1 MVPSAT
7 LPVISTTMMM
17 MMQYM
22 MRQSRDFFR
31 YVLRSFRNSST
42 DAKQMNC
49 CLFIGFSCLIP
60 LCFANINASEY
71 NGSNLQIAVTSLRN
85 RDSAI
90 TAIALAVPILLEL
103 MIEKLISVFIKDK
116 PESDK
121 LRVKHALLN
130 RIERFAIA
138 CGLLTI
144 PMTAFLPQSLPN
156 LVNVYLCL
164 RRCRFVLIGGAV
176 TVSLYRLDKNFFTM
190 LKTCFIIILVAI
202 GSVSGCYAE
211 NFCDLRGNNYI
222 VIRELGN
229 LCYLLAS
236 FTTIFCIAKWLAFVV
251 TAKWRG
257 STASEEYNDTDL
269 KTVLPILYIITTGT
283 GIIILAT
290 ANRINPEADRYTAS
304 SLFYHHMGLIL
315 FLIFLISL
323 SERAMKYE
331 IIRGLVSQ
339 FVFAVCCCSKIF
351 DYCALFDFKAF
362 LQTSFLPVFMIKLA
376 CNFEFYIKS
385 SIASFYFY

>member
-7 LPVISTTMMM
+7 LPALSKTTIM
-17 MMQYM
+17 MMQFM
-22 MRQSRDFFR
+22 MMQLRDFFL
-31 YVLRSFRNSST
+31 YVLRGFRNSST
-42 DAKQMNC
+42 EAKQINIC
-49 CLFIGFSCLIP
+49 IILGFSCLIP
-60 LCFANINASEY
+60 LCFATNNSSEY
-71 NGSNLQIAVTSLRN
+71 NGSNLQIAITSLRN

-103 MIEKLISVFIKDK
+103 VTEKIISVFIKDK

-121 LRVKHALLN
+121 FRVKHALLN

-164 RRCRFVLIGGAV
+164 RKCRYVLIGGAV

-190 LKTCFIIILVAI
+190 LKTCFIIVLVAI

-211 NFCDLRGNNYI
+211 NFCNLRGSNYI

-236 FTTIFCIAKWLAFVV
+236 FTTIFCIAQWLSFVV
-251 TAKWRG
+251 TAKLKG
-257 STASEEYNDTDL
+257 STSSEEYNNTDL
-269 KTVLPILYIITTGT
+269 KTVLPILYIITTGV
-283 GIIILAT
+283 GIILLAT
-290 ANRINPEADRYTAS
+290 LNRVNPEADRYTAS
-304 SLFYHHMGLIL
+304 ALFYHHMGLIL

-339 FVFAVCCCSKIF
+339 LVFALYSCPKMF
-351 DYCALFDFKAF
+351 DFCVLFD
-362 LQTSFLPVFMIKLA
+362 L
-376 CNFEFYIKS
+376 
-385 SIASFYFY
+385 